1 MFSGKKSWMG
11 LNGND
16 FKTESRND
24 LEQGQEDSEAS
35 SRTEGYYTPSE
46 EEPKLE
52 TTGNTEQENEATQR
66 LDFRVSSVSLPQQES
81 PASNEYLY
89 NSHEDTTNSSPS
101 GTREL
106 YLENTDVDTNLEQL
120 KQLGNSFFIQGDYA
134 AAINCYDAILDSA
147 PKKLSALANRAMCY
161 LKLENFD
168 KAIQDSETCIETNPV
183 WPKGYYI
190 KGMALLH
197 QGKAE
202 MAASCFGHGLEFCPS
217 DRKLIEGKRKALQY
231 HISGNISESLEGT
244 KGSAFPL
251 SKSITSNNEE
261 SQNFTNFTEGK
272 ENAQQNLDSAEDR
285 AVQLEGGSS
294 RTEQDETGASRRLNE
309 STNTNRVGKSNSF
322 LSVETE
328 ASRIVNAPNFYS
340 VLRVPLS
347 CTREEVEQNYKMLS
361 NILNSFESKG
371 ENVEAAKQ
379 IVETAHDV
387 LSSTI
392 KRRLYE
398 RFLQDRK
405 KRNRRNLD
413 PSSVQNHLEITES
426 GQNARWHIDDTQ
438 VPLPKFLDY
447 ILRIRKV
454 GWFLLLLLFFLFLP
468 VIIVLVLVG
477 VILWF
482 SLSPIATAI
491 RKWFPSPQDSH
502 PLESHVPSEARGSQ
516 FPFFRHRRMR
526 SGNFLCLPIGS

>member
-1 MFSGKKSWMG
+1 MNMF
-11 LNGND
+11 
-16 FKTESRND
+16 
-24 LEQGQEDSEAS
+24 
-35 SRTEGYYTPSE
+35 
-46 EEPKLE
+46 
-52 TTGNTEQENEATQR
+52 
-66 LDFRVSSVSLPQQES
+66 V
-81 PASNEYLY
+81 
-89 NSHEDTTNSSPS
+89 
-101 GTREL
+101 
-106 YLENTDVDTNLEQL
+106 
-120 KQLGNSFFIQGDYA
+120 
-134 AAINCYDAILDSA
+134 
-147 PKKLSALANRAMCY
+147 
-161 LKLENFD
+161 
-168 KAIQDSETCIETNPV
+168 
-183 WPKGYYI
+183 
-190 KGMALLH
+190 
-197 QGKAE
+197 
-202 MAASCFGHGLEFCPS
+202 
-217 DRKLIEGKRKALQY
+217 
-231 HISGNISESLEGT
+231 
-244 KGSAFPL
+244 
-251 SKSITSNNEE
+251 
-261 SQNFTNFTEGK
+261 
-272 ENAQQNLDSAEDR
+272 
-285 AVQLEGGSS
+285 AV
-294 RTEQDETGASRRLNE
+294 
-309 STNTNRVGKSNSF
+309 
-322 LSVETE
+322 
-328 ASRIVNAPNFYS
+328 YS